1 MEGGGG
7 RSRRDV
13 RAEGMAEPSG
23 VAVMFCRRRGAGRW
37 RWAGWATAVLAVFT
51 VLIASPVVTT
61 AAASAGQITM
71 YPGIDSPRGIAV
83 GPDGALWFTNPSNNS
98 IGRITTSGAVT
109 SFTGPGVDHPSEITV
124 GPDGALWFTNIQGNS
139 IGRITISGAV
149 TSFTGP
155 GMSDPKGI
163 TAGPDGALWFTN
175 IFGHSIGRITTGGV
189 VTSFTDPSIGS
200 ARGPITAGPD
210 GALWFTEN
218 DAIGRITTS

>member
-13 RAEGMAEPSG
+13 RAEGMAERSG

-98 IGRITTSGAVT
+98 IGRITTSGAFST
-109 SFTGPGVDHPSEITV
+109 FTGPCVYHPWAMTAARDR
-124 GPDGALWFTNIQGNS
+124 GCCFTNI
-139 IGRITISGAV
+139 
-149 TSFTGP
+149 
-155 GMSDPKGI
+155 
-163 TAGPDGALWFTN
+163 
-175 IFGHSIGRITTGGV
+175 
-189 VTSFTDPSIGS
+189 
-200 ARGPITAGPD
+200 
-210 GALWFTEN
+210 
-218 DAIGRITTS
+218 